1 VGGVGVKSL
10 LAHLLVA
17 AGGVLIVAAVVLLAG
32 PAWALLAA
40 GVLTVLYGLLLVEVP
55 ERPEHASSAE
65 PGVTPLRSAAAP
77 SAGR

>member
-1 VGGVGVKSL
+1 VKSL

-17 AGGVLIVAAVVLLAG
+17 VGGVLIVAAVVLLAG
-32 PAWALLAA
+32 SAWALLAA
-40 GVLTVLYGLLLVEVP
+40 GILTVLYGLLLVEVP

-77 SAGR
+77 PASR